1 VIKNLK
7 NNKVS
12 HNETKILL
20 SETLME
26 KSGYNIRNQDTGLS
40 PWLLNNSWA
49 YSNLIRFFMKN
60 ISSLGHPQF
69 LHKTSLLELINRSP
83 RGVVGAVPK
92 NGQLGK
98 LNLRKTFLMSK
109 ANDSGFVVIVLD
121 PLSQL
126 SDFNRTDNVFVQF
139 VRLGNHS
146 ISANGQRVGKR
157 SLTCSASAINS
168 GILHVSYAQKIFIY
182 LLKWQ

>member
-1 VIKNLK
+1 
-7 NNKVS
+7 
-12 HNETKILL
+12 
-20 SETLME
+20 
-26 KSGYNIRNQDTGLS
+26 
-40 PWLLNNSWA
+40 
-49 YSNLIRFFMKN
+49 MKN

-69 LHKTSLLELINRSP
+69 LHKVSLLELINRAP

-92 NGQLGK
+92 NMQLGK

-146 ISANGQRVGKR
+146 VSANGQRVGKR

-168 GILHVSYAQKIFIY
+168 GILHVSYAQKIFIF
-182 LLKWQ
+182 KENGNEIIF